1 MPKYPTSNGAAA
13 FGRLQQ
19 QAKSQSESLPAASQV
34 DRIVEE
40 VVGND
45 VTEPLTGRRTPYAT
59 CTRPYYADAVVVMQ
73 LLNSDM
79 WAGILKPF
87 GGLRSRCP
95 SLQALGV
102 DSDTSLL
109 AALQQRFNP
118 NLVESRDDQ
127 SAWTS
132 ALNQCARIA
141 FEKLLAAAREGWLT
155 PVMFDRDGNTVM
167 HLASRSW
174 NSSALSFL
182 ESQVCCVCRMNE
194 TQYDDVMFT
203 DQHHAQQRDGH
214 DERLWLHAPALRR
227 RQRQAA
233 RCIRV
238 RGQQI
243 VCRGS
248 ARLVWAN
255 KCVYQLLFFCG
266 EDV

>member
-13 FGRLQQ
+13 FSRLQLQ
-19 QAKSQSESLPAASQV
+19 TKSQSESLPAASQV
-34 DRIVEE
+34 ERIGEE

-87 GGLRSRCP
+87 GGLRSRCT

-102 DSDTSLL
+102 DSDTRLL
-109 AALQQRFNP
+109 AALQQRFDP

-132 ALNQCARIA
+132 ALTQCARIA
-141 FEKLLAAAREGWLT
+141 FEKLLVAAREGWVT

-167 HLASRSW
+167 HLAARCWDSR
-174 NSSALSFL
+174 ALSFL
-182 ESQVCCVCRMNE
+182 EGQVYCVCRMVE
-194 TQYDDVMFT
+194 TQSDDAMFT
-203 DQHHAQQRDGH
+203 DHHHVEQRDGH
-214 DERLWLHAPALRR
+214 DKRLWLHAPALRR
-227 RQRQAA
+227 SQRQTA

-243 VCRGS
+243 VC
-248 ARLVWAN
+248 
-255 KCVYQLLFFCG
+255 
-266 EDV
+266 